1 MKPTNSLIRALEWS
15 GYLRRKIEMNE
26 QLETELCQDILH
38 PLTPAIIE
46 QWFTQQASGQPVN
59 QPLSTEQC
67 KPVLRKL
74 RNRVFCTLMVRDIN
88 GQACFEEVT
97 QCMSFLA
104 DLAVKQAYMSIMHEL
119 VRTHGEPIDPETGKP
134 MEMIILGMGKL
145 GGKELNV
152 SSDIDLIMLYAQEG
166 ETTGRR
172 PLSHHEFY
180 GRLTQRMMPVLS
192 EINADGQVFRTDLR
206 LRPDGDAGPL
216 AWSLDAL
223 ENYLITQ
230 GREWERYAWLKAR
243 IIPVKYFEQSA
254 PKEDIAQLKSLCTPF
269 VYRKYFDFDALS
281 SLRQLREQ
289 IRQDWQ
295 RKALNRNGVD
305 SIHNIKLG
313 EGGIREIEFT
323 VQLSQLIRG
332 GRMPSLQLRGLLPAL
347 HAEISMGLITKE
359 EGLLLENAYRFLRR
373 IEHMLQYRE
382 DEQTHLLPA
391 DPQRFAALAKAMNM
405 ETEAFRLQ
413 LNEHRQVVS
422 RSFRNAFRIAGMGE
436 ESPSVAHDRNH
447 QDIPENIDPPE
458 LAQQFFAPE
467 NHEYIE
473 NRIKALLNSS
483 RIRTL
488 SGSSRTRLKKLLPKL
503 LETAAKTDDPQLT
516 CGNLFDLV
524 EAIAQRSAYIAL
536 LAEYPETLARVARI
550 MSASHWA
557 AGYLIRN
564 PILLDGLIDWQTLMQ
579 NVDFS
584 HVATQLSKD
593 LDACVLQ
600 DGQPDVEQQMN
611 IMRDV
616 QKQISFQLLAQDLSG
631 GLSVEKLADHL
642 SALADLLLEE
652 SLRRI
657 WPAVKPKPEKTADE
671 VPDYPRFAVIAY
683 GKLGGKELGYASD
696 LDLVLLFDDPAD
708 YALEVYAK
716 LGRRLST
723 WLSSMTSSGRM
734 YEIDLR
740 LRPDGDAG
748 LLAISVDTFEKYQL
762 EHAWPWEHQALTRAR
777 FCAGDKA
784 IGKRF
789 EQIRRNIMLKER
801 DREQLRQDIID
812 MRAKMRAGHPNNSG
826 MFDVKHDTGGMVDI
840 EFITQYLVL
849 AYSYQYPRLLDN
861 LGNITL
867 LNIAAEGG
875 FIPEELAR
883 EVADAYRT
891 LRKTQHAVRLRDQE
905 KARIDND
912 LLLAER
918 EVVNKL
924 WETVFPGTRTQQSNT
939 A

>member
-1 MKPTNSLIRALEWS
+1 MMPTKSLTRALEWS
-15 GYLRRKIEMNE
+15 GYLQRKISTNE
-26 QLETELCQDILH
+26 QLKTELSQDILH
-38 PLTPAIIE
+38 PITADIIQ
-46 QWFTQQASGQPVN
+46 QWFTQASGQPVH
-59 QPLSTEQC
+59 QPMATEQC
-67 KPVLRKL
+67 KQVLRKL
-74 RNRVFCTLMVRDIN
+74 RNRAFCALMVRDIN
-88 GQACFEEVT
+88 GLACFEEVT
-97 QCMSFLA
+97 QSMSFLA
-104 DLAVKQAYMSIMHEL
+104 DLAVQQAYMSIMRDL
-119 VRTHGEPIDPETGKP
+119 VHTHGEPINPETGRP

-192 EINADGQVFRTDLR
+192 ELNADGHVFRTDLR

-243 IIPVKYFEQSA
+243 IIPVKYFEQSS
-254 PKEDIAQLKSLCTPF
+254 PKEDIAQLKSLRTPF
-269 VYRKYFDFDALS
+269 VYRKYFDFDALA
-281 SLRQLREQ
+281 SLRQLRER

-313 EGGIREIEFT
+313 EGGIREVEFT

-347 HAEISMGLITKE
+347 HAEIGIGLITKE

-373 IEHMLQYRE
+373 VEHMLQYRE

-391 DPQRFAALAKAMNM
+391 DPERFAALAKAMNM
-405 ETEAFRLQ
+405 EEPAFRSQ
-413 LNEHRQVVS
+413 LNEHRRVVS
-422 RSFRNAFRIAGMGE
+422 RAFRNAFRIAGMGE
-436 ESPSVAHDRNH
+436 EPASGSHHSDTPDNTDLS
-447 QDIPENIDPPE
+447 E
-458 LAQQFFAPE
+458 LIQQFFSPE
-467 NHEYIE
+467 SHEYIE

-488 SGSSRTRLKKLLPKL
+488 SGSSRTRLKKLLPTL

-516 CGNLFDLV
+516 CGNLFDLI

-584 HVATQLSKD
+584 HIATQLSKD

-616 QKQISFQLLAQDLSG
+616 QKQVSFQLLAQDLSG

-642 SALADLLLEE
+642 SDLADLLLEE
-652 SLRRI
+652 SLKRI
-657 WPAVKPKPEKTADE
+657 WPAVKPKPEQTNE
-671 VPDYPRFAVIAY
+671 QVPDYPRFAVIAY

-789 EQIRRNIMLKER
+789 EQIRRNILLKER

-812 MRAKMRAGHPNNSG
+812 MRAKMRAGHPNHSG
-826 MFDVKHDTGGMVDI
+826 MFDVKHDHGGMVDI
-840 EFITQYLVL
+840 EFMTQYLVL
-849 AYSYQYPRLLDN
+849 AYSHQYPRLLDN
-861 LGNITL
+861 LGNIAL
-867 LNIAAEGG
+867 LKIAAEGG
-875 FIPEELAR
+875 FIPEDLAN

-891 LRKTQHAVRLRDQE
+891 LRKTQHAVRLRGQE
-905 KARIDND
+905 KARIDSN
-912 LLLAER
+912 LLLGER
-918 EVVNKL
+918 KAVDKL
-924 WETVFPGTRTQQSNT
+924 WEIVFPGTREQESNPSQ
-939 A
+939 